1 MAPLWSFL
9 NDLRAVIRG
18 IYAEQIKLTDANSQW
33 SFVISPCM
41 RHVMLVDILVS
52 MLGWLQKLNEYFAF
66 VLIQGF
72 FLRFSCFYRLNVQL
86 K

>member
-52 MLGWLQKLNEYFAF
+52 MLG
-66 VLIQGF
+66 
-72 FLRFSCFYRLNVQL
+72 
-86 K
+86 